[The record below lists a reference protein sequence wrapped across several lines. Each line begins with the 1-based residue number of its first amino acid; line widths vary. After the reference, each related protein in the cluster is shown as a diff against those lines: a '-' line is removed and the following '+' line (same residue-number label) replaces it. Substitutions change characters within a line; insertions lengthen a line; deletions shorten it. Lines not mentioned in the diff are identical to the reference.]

1 MWLLILAISYGS
13 STLGPQTFATEQ
25 GCISAGESKTYMGRQ
40 IKFVCTR
47 VER

>member
-25 GCISAGESKTYMGRQ
+25 ACISAGESKTYMGRQ
-40 IKFVCTR
+40 IKFVCKR
-47 VER
+47 AER

>member
-1 MWLLILAISYGS
+1 MCLLILAISYGS
-13 STLGPQTFATEQ
+13 STLGPQTFATKQ
-25 GCISAGESKTYMGRQ
+25 ACISAGESKTYMGRQ

>member
-13 STLGPQTFATEQ
+13 SNLGPRTFVTEQ
-25 GCISAGESKTYMGRQ
+25 ACISAGESKTYMGRQ

>member
-1 MWLLILAISYGS
+1 MWILILAISYGS

-25 GCISAGESKTYMGRQ
+25 ACISAGESKTYMGHQ

>member
-13 STLGPQTFATEQ
+13 STLGPHTFATEQ
-25 GCISAGESKTYMGRQ
+25 ACISAGESKTYMGRQ

-47 VER
+47 VDQ

>member
-13 STLGPQTFATEQ
+13 STLGPQTFSTEQ
-25 GCISAGESKTYMGRQ
+25 ACISAGESKTYMGRQ

-47 VER
+47 VDQ

>member
-13 STLGPQTFATEQ
+13 STLGLQTFATEQ
-25 GCISAGESKTYMGRQ
+25 ACISAGESKTYMGRQ